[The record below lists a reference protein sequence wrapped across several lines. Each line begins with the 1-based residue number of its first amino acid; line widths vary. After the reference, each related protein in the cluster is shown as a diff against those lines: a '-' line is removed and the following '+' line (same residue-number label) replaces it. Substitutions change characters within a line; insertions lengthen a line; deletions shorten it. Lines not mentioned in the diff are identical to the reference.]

1 MPAKKS
7 AAKSTSKEKFIK
19 FMVVFSIL
27 GNIFFIVTSIS
38 LGIFF
43 NSKSSDFFILNAA
56 FNRKGINYETDGNCL
71 QISKDLA
78 DEYVKLDSKGRVLSQ
93 DGNKV
98 SCIVE
103 ITPAE
108 ADAIQKT
115 LDEQSDTSF

>member
-1 MPAKKS
+1 MAKNNNTLKS
-7 AAKSTSKEKFIK
+7 ENKKKFVK
-19 FMVVFSIL
+19 FMVVLSIL
-27 GNIFFIVTSIS
+27 GNIFFVVTAVS

-56 FNRKGINYETDGNCL
+56 LKREGINYSADGNCL

-78 DEYVKLDSKGRVLSQ
+78 DGTVKQDSKGRVLSE
-93 DGNKV
+93 DGKKV

-115 LDEQSDTSF
+115 IDEQSDTTY